1 MGKPGAYFC
10 QVSYGEGCDVM
21 NSDYVDY
28 EKLLTINNVTY
39 VINED
44 ATATVL
50 WVADMAVNI
59 TIPETVCYDGVNYP
73 VTSISSKAFVDCTS
87 LASVKCKTLDAPSLL
102 GGATFEGLAGV
113 FIPSNITIYVPAGS
127 AELYLKTDHWHNFN
141 IIEELPIAES
151 VTLDKT
157 TAEMTEGET
166 LTLTATVSPED
177 ATDKTVAWTSSDE
190 TIATV
195 ANGVVTALKA
205 GKVTI
210 TAKSGE
216 VSATCEITVNAKV
229 IPATGIA
236 LDKTTAEL
244 TEGETLTLTATV
256 TPEDA
261 TDKTVTWTSSDET
274 VATVANGVVA
284 ALKAGKATITAANG
298 GNTAT
303 CELTV
308 NAKTSDDRFYIPD
321 FEIAAG
327 ESKQIAIHYESS
339 EIDKRCGF
347 QFDLYLPEGLTVEK
361 KKNKYNFTFNTDR
374 NDDHTMSSSDQ
385 PDGAIRVVGISMSS
399 AQFWEAAGEFIYFTV
414 TAASDFTGSHEV
426 RLSGVQFSTLTGTLI
441 PIADSKA
448 TITGKTNVIP
458 ATGITL
464 DKTTAELTEGETLT
478 LTATVTPENATDKT
492 VVWTSSDETVA
503 TVRDGVVTA
512 LKAGKATITAKSGE
526 VSATCEI
533 TVNAK
538 VIPATGITLD
548 KTTAELTE
556 GEILTLTAT
565 VTPENATDKTVTW
578 TSSDETVATVKDG
591 VVTALKAGK
600 ATITAKAGEVSVT
613 CEITVN
619 AKVIPATGIAL
630 DKTTAELTEGE
641 TLTLTA
647 TVTPEDATDKTVA
660 WTSSDETV
668 ATVKDGVVTALKAG
682 KVTITAKSGEVSAT
696 CEITV
701 NAKVIPATGI
711 TLDKTT
717 AELTEGETLALTATV
732 TPEDATDKTVTWT
745 SSDETVATVKDGVVT
760 ALKAGKATITAK
772 AGEVSATCK
781 ITVNAKVIPATGIT
795 LDKTTA
801 EMIEGETL
809 TLTATVSPED
819 ATDKTVTW
827 TSSDETVATVKD
839 GVVTAL
845 KAGKVTITAKAGEV
859 SATCEITVNAKVIP
873 ATGITL
879 DKTAAELTEGE
890 TLTLTATVSPE
901 DATDKTVTWASS
913 DEAVVKVV
921 NGVVSALKTGKATI
935 TATSGDV
942 SATCEIT
949 VIPVTGING
958 VIYSDGYAAGNVYTV
973 AGNLVCRK
981 GEKLSSLPKGLYI
994 VDGKKIVV
1002 K

>member
-1 MGKPGAYFC
+1 MKKRLLLKWLQCRAAMLVTLLGASLGLNAEDRFYIPDFDIAAGESKQIAIHYESSEIDKRCGFQFDLYLPEGLTVEKKKNKYNFTFNTDRNDDHTMSSSDQPDGAIRVVGISMSSAQFWEAAGEFIYFT
-10 QVSYGEGCDVM
+10 VTAA
-21 NSDYVDY
+21 SDFTGSHEV
-28 EKLLTINNVTY
+28 TISEIQFSDLKGTLIPVADSKT
-39 VINED
+39 VINPGGGEIL
-44 ATATVL
+44 ATG
-50 WVADMAVNI
+50 I
-59 TIPETVCYDGVNYP
+59 
-73 VTSISSKAFVDCTS
+73 
-87 LASVKCKTLDAPSLL
+87 
-102 GGATFEGLAGV
+102 
-113 FIPSNITIYVPAGS
+113 
-127 AELYLKTDHWHNFN
+127 
-141 IIEELPIAES
+141 
-151 VTLDKT
+151 TLDKI
-157 TAEMTEGET
+157 TAELTEGET
-166 LTLTATVSPED
+166 LKLTATVTPEN
-177 ATDKTVAWTSSDE
+177 ATDKTVTWTSSDE
-190 TIATV
+190 TVATV
-195 ANGVVTALKA
+195 VDGVVTALKA
-205 GKVTI
+205 GKATI
-210 TAKSGE
+210 TAKAGD
-216 VSATCEITVNAKV
+216 VSATCELTVNAKV
-229 IPATGIA
+229 IPATGITI
-236 LDKTTAEL
+236 DKTTAEL

-256 TPEDA
+256 SPEDA

-274 VATVANGVVA
+274 VATVANGVVT

-492 VVWTSSDETVA
+492 VAWTSSDETVA
-503 TVRDGVVTA
+503 TVKDGVVTA

-556 GEILTLTAT
+556 GETLTLTAT
-565 VTPENATDKTVTW
+565 VSPEDATDKTVVW
-578 TSSDETVATVKDG
+578 TSSDETVATV
-591 VVTALKAGK
+591 A
-600 ATITAKAGEVSVT
+600 
-613 CEITVN
+613 N
-619 AKVIPATGIAL
+619 
-630 DKTTAELTEGE
+630 
-641 TLTLTA
+641 
-647 TVTPEDATDKTVA
+647 
-660 WTSSDETV
+660 
-668 ATVKDGVVTALKAG
+668 GVVTALKAG

-717 AELTEGETLALTATV
+717 AEMIEGETLTLTATV

-745 SSDETVATVKDGVVT
+745 
-760 ALKAGKATITAK
+760 
-772 AGEVSATCK
+772 
-781 ITVNAKVIPATGIT
+781 
-795 LDKTTA
+795 
-801 EMIEGETL
+801 
-809 TLTATVSPED
+809 
-819 ATDKTVTW
+819 
-827 TSSDETVATVKD
+827 
-839 GVVTAL
+839 
-845 KAGKVTITAKAGEV
+845 
-859 SATCEITVNAKVIP
+859 
-873 ATGITL
+873 
-879 DKTAAELTEGE
+879 
-890 TLTLTATVSPE
+890 
-901 DATDKTVTWASS
+901 SS

-958 VIYSDGYAAGNVYTV
+958 VICSDGYAAGNVYTV

-981 GEKLSSLPKGLYI
+981 GEKLSNLPKGLYI

>member
-1 MGKPGAYFC
+1 M
-10 QVSYGEGCDVM
+10 
-21 NSDYVDY
+21 
-28 EKLLTINNVTY
+28 LVT
-39 VINED
+39 
-44 ATATVL
+44 
-50 WVADMAVNI
+50 
-59 TIPETVCYDGVNYP
+59 
-73 VTSISSKAFVDCTS
+73 
-87 LASVKCKTLDAPSLL
+87 LL
-102 GGATFEGLAGV
+102 GASLGL
-113 FIPSNITIYVPAGS
+113 N
-127 AELYLKTDHWHNFN
+127 AE
-141 IIEELPIAES
+141 
-151 VTLDKT
+151 
-157 TAEMTEGET
+157 
-166 LTLTATVSPED
+166 
-177 ATDKTVAWTSSDE
+177 
-190 TIATV
+190 
-195 ANGVVTALKA
+195 
-205 GKVTI
+205 
-210 TAKSGE
+210 
-216 VSATCEITVNAKV
+216 
-229 IPATGIA
+229 
-236 LDKTTAEL
+236 
-244 TEGETLTLTATV
+244 
-256 TPEDA
+256 
-261 TDKTVTWTSSDET
+261 
-274 VATVANGVVA
+274 
-284 ALKAGKATITAANG
+284 
-298 GNTAT
+298 
-303 CELTV
+303 
-308 NAKTSDDRFYIPD
+308 DRFYIPD
-321 FEIAAG
+321 FDIAAG

-414 TAASDFTGSHEV
+414 TAASDFAGSHEITI
-426 RLSGVQFSTLTGTLI
+426 SEIQFSDLKGTLM
-441 PIADSKA
+441 PVADSK
-448 TITGKTNVIP
+448 TVINPGGGEIP

-464 DKTTAELTEGETLT
+464 DKTTAEMTEGETLT
-478 LTATVTPENATDKT
+478 LTATVTPEDATDKT
-492 VVWTSSDETVA
+492 VTWTSSDETVA
-503 TVRDGVVTA
+503 TVANGVVTA

-538 VIPATGITLD
+538 VIPATGISLD
-548 KTTAELTE
+548 KTTAEMIE

-565 VTPENATDKTVTW
+565 VTPEDATDKTVTW
-578 TSSDETVATVKDG
+578 TSSDETVATVANG

-600 ATITAKAGEVSVT
+600 ATITAKSGEVSAT

-647 TVTPEDATDKTVA
+647 TVTPEDATDKTVT

-668 ATVKDGVVTALKAG
+668 ATVKNGVVTALKAG
-682 KVTITAKSGEVSAT
+682 KATITAKSGEVSATCEITVNAKVIPATNITLDKTTAELTEGEILTLTATVTPEDATDKTVTWTSSDETVAKVVNGVVSALKTGKATITAKSGEVSAT

-711 TLDKTT
+711 ALDKTI
-717 AELTEGETLALTATV
+717 AELTEGETLTLTATV
-732 TPEDATDKTVTWT
+732 TPEDATDKTVVWT
-745 SSDETVATVKDGVVT
+745 SSDETVATVANGVVT

-772 AGEVSATCK
+772 VGDVSATCE
-781 ITVNAKVIPATGIT
+781 ITVNAKVIPATGIA

-801 EMIEGETL
+801 EMTEGETL
-809 TLTATVSPED
+809 TLTATVTPED
-819 ATDKTVTW
+819 ATDKTIVW
-827 TSSDETVATVKD
+827 SSSDETIATVAN

-845 KAGKVTITAKAGEV
+845 KAGKTTITAKAGEV

-873 ATGITL
+873 ATGIAL
-879 DKTAAELTEGE
+879 DKTIAELTEGE
-890 TLTLTATVSPE
+890 TLTLTATVTPEDATDKTVVWTSSDETVATVANGVVTALKAGKATITAKVGDVSATCEITVNAKVIPATGIALDKTTAEMTEGETLTLTATVTPEDATDKTIVWSSSDETIATVANGLVTALKAGQVTITATNGGHSATCELTVNAKVIPATGIALDKTTAEMTEGETLTLTATVTPE
-901 DATDKTVTWASS
+901 DATDKTVTWTSS
-913 DEAVVKVV
+913 DETVVKVV

-958 VIYSDGYAAGNVYTV
+958 VICSDGYAAGNVYTV

-981 GEKLSSLPKGLYI
+981 GEKLNSLPKGLYI

>member
-1 MGKPGAYFC
+1 MKWLQCRAAMLVTLLGASLGLNAEDRFYIPDFDIAAGESKQIAIHYESSEIDKRCGFQFDLYLPEGLTVEKKKNKYNFTFNTDRNDDHTMSSSDQPDGAIRVVGISMSSAQFWEAAGEFIYFT
-10 QVSYGEGCDVM
+10 VTAA
-21 NSDYVDY
+21 SDFTGSHEV
-28 EKLLTINNVTY
+28 TISEIQFSDLKGTLIPVADSKT
-39 VINED
+39 VINPGGGEIL
-44 ATATVL
+44 ATG
-50 WVADMAVNI
+50 I
-59 TIPETVCYDGVNYP
+59 
-73 VTSISSKAFVDCTS
+73 
-87 LASVKCKTLDAPSLL
+87 
-102 GGATFEGLAGV
+102 
-113 FIPSNITIYVPAGS
+113 
-127 AELYLKTDHWHNFN
+127 
-141 IIEELPIAES
+141 
-151 VTLDKT
+151 TLDKI
-157 TAEMTEGET
+157 TAELTEGET
-166 LTLTATVSPED
+166 LKLTATVTPEN
-177 ATDKTVAWTSSDE
+177 ATDKTVTWTSSDE
-190 TIATV
+190 TVATV
-195 ANGVVTALKA
+195 VDGVVTALKA
-205 GKVTI
+205 GKATI
-210 TAKSGE
+210 TAKAGD
-216 VSATCEITVNAKV
+216 VSATCELTVNAKV
-229 IPATGIA
+229 IPATGITI
-236 LDKTTAEL
+236 DKTTAEL

-256 TPEDA
+256 SPEDA

-274 VATVANGVVA
+274 VATVANGVVT

-492 VVWTSSDETVA
+492 VAWTSSDETVA
-503 TVRDGVVTA
+503 TVKDGVVTA

-556 GEILTLTAT
+556 GETLTLTAT
-565 VTPENATDKTVTW
+565 VSPEDATDKTVVW
-578 TSSDETVATVKDG
+578 TSSDETVATV
-591 VVTALKAGK
+591 A
-600 ATITAKAGEVSVT
+600 
-613 CEITVN
+613 N
-619 AKVIPATGIAL
+619 
-630 DKTTAELTEGE
+630 
-641 TLTLTA
+641 
-647 TVTPEDATDKTVA
+647 
-660 WTSSDETV
+660 
-668 ATVKDGVVTALKAG
+668 GVVTALKAG

-717 AELTEGETLALTATV
+717 AEMIEGETLTLTATV

-745 SSDETVATVKDGVVT
+745 
-760 ALKAGKATITAK
+760 
-772 AGEVSATCK
+772 
-781 ITVNAKVIPATGIT
+781 
-795 LDKTTA
+795 
-801 EMIEGETL
+801 
-809 TLTATVSPED
+809 
-819 ATDKTVTW
+819 
-827 TSSDETVATVKD
+827 
-839 GVVTAL
+839 
-845 KAGKVTITAKAGEV
+845 
-859 SATCEITVNAKVIP
+859 
-873 ATGITL
+873 
-879 DKTAAELTEGE
+879 
-890 TLTLTATVSPE
+890 
-901 DATDKTVTWASS
+901 SS

-958 VIYSDGYAAGNVYTV
+958 VICSDGYAAGNVYTV

-981 GEKLSSLPKGLYI
+981 GEKLSNLPKGLYI